1 MDAKTVALI
10 LTALSA
16 IGAVGAALAAWRSA
30 HQTRLASEGQL
41 FSTLYAEY
49 GLPEM
54 LLALRLLRNW
64 KAEKGDEFE
73 NKWKKA
79 LDAGDKAAHEVD
91 RARRHV
97 KSYFMRALRLHEA
110 GYVSERFLQEA
121 CAVDGINILYDI
133 VERLEYA
140 LNPAY
145 DRSKFESL
153 RKICGRAGTKELIA
167 PVPSSAIPD
176 KKESI

>member
-1 MDAKTVALI
+1 MDANTTALI
-10 LTALSA
+10 LTVLSA

-41 FSTLYAEY
+41 FSTIYAEY

-54 LLALRLLRNW
+54 LIALRLLRNW
-64 KAEKGDEFE
+64 KAERGDEFE
-73 NKWKKA
+73 IKWKKA
-79 LDAGDKAAHEVD
+79 LDAGDESAHEVD

-110 GYVSERFLQEA
+110 GYVSKRFLREV

-145 DRSKFESL
+145 DRSTFESL
-153 RKICGRAGTKELIA
+153 RKICGRAGTKDLIA
-167 PVPSSAIPD
+167 PVPHSAVPS
-176 KKESI
+176 KEELT